1 MVASYPDTQHRIV
14 LVALPPVQAL
24 DVTGPMDVFSMAN
37 TLSAKAGKSE
47 PYELLLAS
55 PDCMRVTC
63 TSGIAMLAAV
73 DLFDPSLAADT
84 VLVSGG
90 PGPRKSVTNSAW
102 IGGLRD
108 LCLRAKRVGSICTGA
123 FPLAATGLLDRQRV
137 TTHWAHF
144 EEFAIQFPS
153 IELDR
158 DALFVDAGDCHTS
171 AGISAGID
179 YALALVESDL
189 GRPMALAVA
198 RSLVVFLKR
207 PGGQAQFSAQLAAQ
221 LGAMDADRFLDLIR
235 WIEQNLALDLTVEL
249 MAERLAMSPRNFA
262 RRFVEKMQMA
272 PAKYVE
278 RMRVD
283 EARRLL
289 TDSELTL
296 ARVAERCGFGSVETM
311 RQAFRRHLNVAP
323 ADFRARFRSVRA
335 A

>member
-1 MVASYPDTQHRIV
+1 MLPIAPDTRHRIV

-24 DVTGPMDVFSMAN
+24 DVTGPLDVFSMAN
-37 TLSAKAGKSE
+37 TLSAGLGKPE

-55 PDCMRVTC
+55 PHSMPVTS
-63 TSGIAMLAAV
+63 TSGVSMVPAC
-73 DLFDPSLAADT
+73 DLFDPEVKPDT

-90 PGPRKSVTNSAW
+90 PGPRKAVGNAEW
-102 IGGLRD
+102 IDGLRT
-108 LCLRAKRVGSICTGA
+108 LCLRAGRVGSICTGA

-144 EEFAIQFPS
+144 EEFARQFPS

-189 GRPMALAVA
+189 GRAMALAVA
-198 RSLVVFLKR
+198 QSLVVFLKR

-221 LGAMDADRFLDLIR
+221 LSAVDADRFHELTR
-235 WIEQNLALDLTVEL
+235 WIEQNLALELTVEL
-249 MAERLAMSPRNFA
+249 MAERVAMSPRNFA

-278 RMRVD
+278 RVRVD

-289 TDSELTL
+289 TDSELSL
-296 ARVAERCGFGSVETM
+296 GRVAERCGFGSVETM
-311 RQAFRRHLNVAP
+311 RQAFKRHLNIAP